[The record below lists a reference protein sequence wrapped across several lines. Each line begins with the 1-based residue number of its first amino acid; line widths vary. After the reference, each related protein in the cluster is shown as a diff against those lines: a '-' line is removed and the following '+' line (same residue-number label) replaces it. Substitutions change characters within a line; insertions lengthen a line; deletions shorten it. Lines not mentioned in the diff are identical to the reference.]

1 MSEALFAR
9 EMALSRAFLLVITS
23 PSALTHDACGPLLS
37 TRGSESTLSA
47 MDAAIRR
54 LDAAIDTLEAAVNRG
69 VEHGRRREA
78 LESQLQAFGSDRSRL
93 ASALDAETAR
103 SRQLEA
109 ANREIARRLDSAIDN
124 VRAVVDAQQKP

>member
-9 EMALSRAFLLVITS
+9 EMAPSRAFLLVITS
-23 PSALTHDACGPLLS
+23 PPALTHDACGPLLF

-93 ASALDAETAR
+93 ASELDRVRAR
-103 SRQLEA
+103 STDLEA
-109 ANREIARRLDSAIDN
+109 ANREVSRRLEHATDTI
-124 VRAVVDAQQKP
+124 RAALSTQDR